1 MSQFTSTSLSTSFH
15 SFSFH
20 NCLPNHS
27 DLRNGGPYFL
37 PPKVQQPN
45 QKFAIAVQSLD
56 QRFNLTWTPGV
67 WRPPGLLSVFRVS
80 TPLEYQMTPAVVT
93 FSSARQS
100 LYPSWVGRHSPC
112 LALNHSKPYQPNQ
125 TKPNITKVR
134 GRCPHLH
141 LKCIFTP
148 NNCAY

>member
-112 LALNHSKPYQPNQ
+112 LALNHSRYPPAFCLKASSRSAN
-125 TKPNITKVR
+125 KPNTSQSAGNLAV
-134 GRCPHLH
+134 
-141 LKCIFTP
+141 
-148 NNCAY
+148 